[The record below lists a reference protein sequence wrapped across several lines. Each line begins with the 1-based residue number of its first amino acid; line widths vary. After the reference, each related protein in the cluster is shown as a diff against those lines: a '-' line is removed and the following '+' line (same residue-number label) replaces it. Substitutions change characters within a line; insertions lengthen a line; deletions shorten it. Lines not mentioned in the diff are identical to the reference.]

1 MTENHGEKQ
10 RKSIGKY
17 GKQLVESNP
26 FIKKDDYNTERD
38 STTIL
43 KQKKIF
49 NKLIRQKEI
58 SESSE
63 NINYGDLTYH
73 FKGKIFMKKFLMM

>member
-1 MTENHGEKQ
+1 MTENQGEKQ

-38 STTIL
+38 STTVL
-43 KQKKIF
+43 KQKKY
-49 NKLIRQKEI
+49 LINLLGR
-58 SESSE
+58 
-63 NINYGDLTYH
+63 
-73 FKGKIFMKKFLMM
+73 KKYQNQAKTLIMVI

>member
-1 MTENHGEKQ
+1 MTENQGEKQ

-43 KQKKIF
+43 KQKKY
-49 NKLIRQKEI
+49 LINLLGR
-58 SESSE
+58 
-63 NINYGDLTYH
+63 
-73 FKGKIFMKKFLMM
+73 KKYQNQAKTLIMVI

>member
-1 MTENHGEKQ
+1 MTENQGEKQ

-43 KQKKIF
+43 KQKKYLT
-49 NKLIRQKEI
+49 NLLGRKKYQNQAKTLIMVI
-58 SESSE
+58 
-63 NINYGDLTYH
+63 
-73 FKGKIFMKKFLMM
+73 

>member
-1 MTENHGEKQ
+1 MTENQREKQ

-43 KQKKIF
+43 KQKKY
-49 NKLIRQKEI
+49 LI
-58 SESSE
+58 
-63 NINYGDLTYH
+63 NILGR
-73 FKGKIFMKKFLMM
+73 KKYQNQAKTLIMVI

>member
-1 MTENHGEKQ
+1 MTENERDKQ
-10 RKSIGKY
+10 RKSIDKY

-43 KQKKIF
+43 KQK
-49 NKLIRQKEI
+49 
-58 SESSE
+58 
-63 NINYGDLTYH
+63 NI
-73 FKGKIFMKKFLMM
+73 

>member
-1 MTENHGEKQ
+1 MTENQREKQ

-43 KQKKIF
+43 KQKKY
-49 NKLIRQKEI
+49 LINLLGR
-58 SESSE
+58 
-63 NINYGDLTYH
+63 
-73 FKGKIFMKKFLMM
+73 KKYQNQAKTLIMVI

>member
-1 MTENHGEKQ
+1 MTENQGGKQ

-43 KQKKIF
+43 KQKKY
-49 NKLIRQKEI
+49 LINLLGR
-58 SESSE
+58 
-63 NINYGDLTYH
+63 
-73 FKGKIFMKKFLMM
+73 KKYQNQAKTLIMVI

>member
-43 KQKKIF
+43 KQKKY
-49 NKLIRQKEI
+49 LINLLGR
-58 SESSE
+58 
-63 NINYGDLTYH
+63 
-73 FKGKIFMKKFLMM
+73 KKYQNQEKALIMVI

>member
-43 KQKKIF
+43 KQKKY
-49 NKLIRQKEI
+49 LINLLGR
-58 SESSE
+58 
-63 NINYGDLTYH
+63 
-73 FKGKIFMKKFLMM
+73 KKYQNQAKTLIMVI

>member
-1 MTENHGEKQ
+1 MTENQGEKQ

-26 FIKKDDYNTERD
+26 FIKKDYYNTERD

-43 KQKKIF
+43 KQKKY
-49 NKLIRQKEI
+49 LINLLGR
-58 SESSE
+58 
-63 NINYGDLTYH
+63 
-73 FKGKIFMKKFLMM
+73 KKYQNQAKTLIMVI

>member
-1 MTENHGEKQ
+1 MTENERDKQ
-10 RKSIGKY
+10 RKSIDKY

-43 KQKKIF
+43 KQKKY
-49 NKLIRQKEI
+49 LINLLGR
-58 SESSE
+58 
-63 NINYGDLTYH
+63 
-73 FKGKIFMKKFLMM
+73 KKYQNQAKTLIMVI

>member
-1 MTENHGEKQ
+1 MTENQREKQ

-43 KQKKIF
+43 KQKKY
-49 NKLIRQKEI
+49 LINLLGR
-58 SESSE
+58 
-63 NINYGDLTYH
+63 
-73 FKGKIFMKKFLMM
+73 KKYQNQEKALIMAI